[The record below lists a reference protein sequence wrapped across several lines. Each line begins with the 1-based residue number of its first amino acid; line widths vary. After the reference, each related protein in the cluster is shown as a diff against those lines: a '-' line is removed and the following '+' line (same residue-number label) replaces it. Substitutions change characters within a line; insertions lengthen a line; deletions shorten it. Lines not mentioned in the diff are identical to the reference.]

1 MLRQVA
7 ITRINLLKEILMER
21 VTEDGNV
28 VFNEKNGMYYVWNGT
43 YSDFIIET
51 PNVDLA
57 FEVYRNYVKYID
69 EDKSEDVI
77 PMGVLLKEFR

>member
-43 YSDFIIET
+43 CSDFIIET

-77 PMGVLLKEFR
+77 PMDVLLKEFR